1 METAGRD
8 SFQGAPKTSGEG
20 WGQGLGSWQELG
32 VGVGERRLARQGA
45 SHESKVSL

>member
-1 METAGRD
+1 MKTAGRD

-32 VGVGERRLARQGA
+32 VGWVKGDLPGRERAMKAR
-45 SHESKVSL
+45 